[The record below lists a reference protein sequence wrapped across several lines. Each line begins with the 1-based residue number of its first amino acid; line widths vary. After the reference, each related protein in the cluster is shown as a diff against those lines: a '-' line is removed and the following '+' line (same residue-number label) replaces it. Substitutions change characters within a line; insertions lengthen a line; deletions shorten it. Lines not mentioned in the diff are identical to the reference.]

1 MQGGDKTRPS
11 SSKVLGP
18 ALSQKKGICEA
29 ELSTCPILVKP
40 MAKGFTERKDLCPQL
55 NWQLLDGEGSPPPP
69 PFIGGENHGHEPWPV
84 GWLWGE
90 PLSQKSASKL
100 GPAN

>member
-1 MQGGDKTRPS
+1 MGFIIIRPMQGGDKTRPN
-11 SSKVLGP
+11 SSKAQGP

-55 NWQLLDGEGSPPPP
+55 N
-69 PFIGGENHGHEPWPV
+69 
-84 GWLWGE
+84 
-90 PLSQKSASKL
+90 
-100 GPAN
+100 

>member
-1 MQGGDKTRPS
+1 MQGGDKTRPNS
-11 SSKVLGP
+11 IKVQGP

-55 NWQLLDGEGSPPPP
+55 NWQLLDGEGRLRRHLLLEGRTMVMS
-69 PFIGGENHGHEPWPV
+69 HGPV

-90 PLSQKSASKL
+90 PLSQK
-100 GPAN
+100 